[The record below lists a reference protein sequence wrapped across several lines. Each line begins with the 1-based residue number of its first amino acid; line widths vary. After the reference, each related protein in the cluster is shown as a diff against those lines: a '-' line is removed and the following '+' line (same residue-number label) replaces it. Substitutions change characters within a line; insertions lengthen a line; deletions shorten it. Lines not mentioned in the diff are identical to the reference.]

1 MCSLAIQYNVVCV
14 ELTFKLVMCR
24 CGGERVAPA
33 APDTAELHS
42 LRASLAQER
51 ARSRQL
57 KALIERKVLD
67 QQKRCVH

>member
-1 MCSLAIQYNVVCV
+1 MLCVCNSIMFCVRV

-24 CGGERVAPA
+24 CSSGESVTIAT
-33 APDTAELHS
+33 PDTTELRS

-57 KALIERKVLD
+57 KALIERKVLE
-67 QQKRCVH
+67 QQKR